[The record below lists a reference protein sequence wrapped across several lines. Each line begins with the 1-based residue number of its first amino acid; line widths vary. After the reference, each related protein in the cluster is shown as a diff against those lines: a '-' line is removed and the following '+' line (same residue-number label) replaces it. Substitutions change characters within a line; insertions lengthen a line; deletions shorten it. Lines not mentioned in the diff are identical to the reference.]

1 MAVKRTLGKLLLALA
16 ATTLFP
22 PQAALAGWR
31 GHEKPVA
38 EHQILDIARWPVQS
52 KDLLVNLATA
62 AAAVAAAVFAF
73 AQIRIMRRDSERAQR
88 ESKEG
93 RIQAA
98 ADRMLQ
104 PFLPN
109 TKEENVVKRAVIEDI
124 RQRIMRW
131 SQHATIIAGR
141 YGCGKTVALEEALRG
156 MQGVHVHTV
165 KDRQWEEKL
174 YAVLGLGDEEMFRK
188 VLQKIRQELNQT
200 PVLVLDIPRST
211 KEGMDSISSFAKT
224 FSSDGSLAHVIVC
237 ASSAAMAMAFD
248 AGGDQRQENYWV
260 EDLTKE
266 EAQEL
271 LALRGRTDWEQFV
284 AACGY
289 NALDLVRTCEKYTG
303 PETLAAKQAEME
315 KRAREEVQTFRRDC
329 KFQTVDD
336 ITPAGANILNALLQN
351 RGGLAVGKLEGGSGA
366 SPEKVAMWIREE
378 KCHPVVWHMVKREYQ
393 FASELHAQATESSA
407 GEVETSGMLRWLR
420 LTAMFLHL
428 GLGFLARQPTDARSK
443 LQHCQGS
450 PKQLLMLA
458 DVCLKAC
465 RSPRG
470 QVCQTRP
477 GKNIKFVKLVKL
489 VKF

>member
-1 MAVKRTLGKLLLALA
+1 M
-16 ATTLFP
+16 
-22 PQAALAGWR
+22 
-31 GHEKPVA
+31 A

-211 KEGMDSISSFAKT
+211 KEGGGGALRHSERFSFPTCLFWLDSKAWTQSPASPRLSRRTGRWRTPGPEDSAAVSCWAAVGSFA
-224 FSSDGSLAHVIVC
+224 SCPAEVIVC

-284 AACGY
+284 AACSL
-289 NALDLVRTCEKYTG
+289 ALFALFWHEGPCAALVG
-303 PETLAAKQAEME
+303 AS
-315 KRAREEVQTFRRDC
+315 FRRLQRSG
-329 KFQTVDD
+329 F
-336 ITPAGANILNALLQN
+336 GANLRKVHRAGDAGGQAGGDGEEGP
-351 RGGLAVGKLEGGSGA
+351 RGGADFSEG
-366 SPEKVAMWIREE
+366 
-378 KCHPVVWHMVKREYQ
+378 
-393 FASELHAQATESSA
+393 
-407 GEVETSGMLRWLR
+407 
-420 LTAMFLHL
+420 
-428 GLGFLARQPTDARSK
+428 
-443 LQHCQGS
+443 LQVPDG
-450 PKQLLMLA
+450 
-458 DVCLKAC
+458 
-465 RSPRG
+465 R
-470 QVCQTRP
+470 
-477 GKNIKFVKLVKL
+477 
-489 VKF
+489 